1 VVRGGSNT
9 PTITVIIGK
18 VYKLI
23 EVIAN
28 HIIKGG
34 GVWGGVTKEA
44 AHVDQS
50 NYFYLLRVICRDSLK
65 ISPKKGAQVLPNWLL
80 QAQTS
85 GCDLRHYL
93 VSPPATYK
101 RRAHIYEYELR

>member
-1 VVRGGSNT
+1 
-9 PTITVIIGK
+9 
-18 VYKLI
+18 
-23 EVIAN
+23 
-28 HIIKGG
+28 
-34 GVWGGVTKEA
+34 
-44 AHVDQS
+44 VDQS
-50 NYFYLLRVICRDSLK
+50 NYFYPLRVICRTSLK

-101 RRAHIYEYELR
+101 RRAHIYEYECR